1 MARWLNWLERPVHT
15 REVGG
20 SIPFAAI
27 YGLLGPLAQL
37 VRALG
42 S

>member
-1 MARWLNWLERPVHT
+1 MAVYLSWLERPVHT

-27 YGLLGPLAQL
+27 LFFQL
-37 VRALG
+37 DL
-42 S
+42 